1 MHINEYLK
9 DFLFDYPYFI
19 TFYNNSLYV
28 FNFIKINK
36 ISNYE
41 IILEFLE
48 FKLTIKGNDLYISK
62 MNKNELTI
70 NGIITNME
78 YYYE

>member
-9 DFLFDYPYFI
+9 DFLFDYQYFI

>member
-9 DFLFDYPYFI
+9 DFLFDYQYFI

-41 IILEFLE
+41 IMLEFLE